1 MYIKL
6 YEQWLNEAENITNL
20 NDFTKIIIKKVESNN
35 MNVDKR
41 LNELSQYGIFANDI
55 RMAIKENKAKYSDP
69 IWSTIGTA
77 SGVESAIRTFKMMF
91 EKLIGKKE
99 VSDYRSKFEQMM
111 NTAIGSAVDRFEF
124 TDKVLNSK
132 NAVDLMN
139 IITKGNKN
147 FADEIGYYFA
157 MFDIAC
163 AITNGLYYVS
173 SEFPLQTKG
182 SEINN
187 PYKTVREAIDGQKF
201 KYTNYSEI
209 LSRGE
214 WNFQKSYDKSIP
226 NYVTVGGSG
235 LGRTLVYSVKGSSYA
250 LSTDEFKKYID
261 TLNLNT
267 LKASAEQNYENF
279 DTMSPDYESANGS
292 WLSKKSLPKDFFG
305 VLFIGDYFN
314 NAGLSI
320 IKRSFSFMYE
330 GGATWYQKMIG

>member
-1 MYIKL
+1 MRIKL
-6 YEQWLNEAENITNL
+6 YEQWLNEAEKIANL

-41 LNELSQYGIFANDI
+41 LNELSQYGMFANDI

-69 IWSTIGTA
+69 IWSNIGTS
-77 SGVESAIRTFKMMF
+77 SGVESAISTFKMMF

-139 IITKGNKN
+139 IITKGNKK

-163 AITNGLYYVS
+163 AITNGIYYVS

-182 SEINN
+182 SEANN
-187 PYKTVREAIDGQKF
+187 PYKTVREAIDGQKY
-201 KYTNYSEI
+201 KYKNYSEI
-209 LSRGE
+209 LSYGE
-214 WNFQKSYDKSIP
+214 WNFKKSYDTSIP
-226 NYVTVGGSG
+226 NYVTVGGG
-235 LGRTLVYSVKGSSYA
+235 GFGRTLVYSVKGSSYA
-250 LSTDEFKKYID
+250 LSIDEFKKYLD
-261 TLNLNT
+261 TFNLNT
-267 LKASAEQNYENF
+267 LKASATQNYEKLGVV
-279 DTMSPDYESANGS
+279 SPDYEFTNGG
-292 WLSKKSLPKDFFG
+292 WLSKKSLPNDFFG

-314 NAGLSI
+314 NIGLSI